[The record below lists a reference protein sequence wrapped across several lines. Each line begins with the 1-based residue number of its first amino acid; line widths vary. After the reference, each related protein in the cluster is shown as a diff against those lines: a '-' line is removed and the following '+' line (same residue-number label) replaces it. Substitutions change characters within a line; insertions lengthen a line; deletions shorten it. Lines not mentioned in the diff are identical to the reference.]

1 VSRGIKKLKSGEIV
15 PIYIFYLDKHGGLF
29 NCNTVK
35 VSDDI
40 KDIYLSYW
48 LFYGNKKGKYE
59 KN

>member
-35 VSDDI
+35 VSDGEFFEEY
-40 KDIYLSYW
+40 KGH
-48 LFYGNKKGKYE
+48 LFKLLVILWK
-59 KN
+59 